1 MPFKTML
8 DEISAF
14 LKKNPRTKAKTI
26 ASILGVDR
34 AELNRL
40 LHGCTDK
47 FEQDAEFHWS
57 LVSTECRIEF
67 GGSGWLTSRDFENA
81 FSGTSPLVSHH
92 ASVILVLKDG
102 CNPLLEFLARLLAFC
117 NQLVAAGKS
126 VTLNFEGSKK
136 TVSYLDR
143 VGFFDVL
150 NQAIDV
156 LPGRPNGGLSKTYQG
171 NNDGVIEFRLIDPG
185 APDTKIP
192 SLLQHSFVSCAGKS
206 YSQAAFTVLAE
217 LFGNVLDHSDTASPG
232 FACLQFYPRARKIQA
247 VISDNGRG
255 IVGTLAPVVPE
266 KYPHVAQ
273 IMASAQ
279 HSGVAL
285 LTEVFKSGGL
295 SQVDTDGRGIGLKL
309 SGDVAEKFRAKI
321 SVRQSDFE
329 LRVYHDHNGV
339 QFGHRLNLAH
349 LNGTHICFEF
359 KLDAESKPA

>member
-1 MPFKTML
+1 ML
-8 DEISAF
+8 DQISAF
-14 LKKNPRTKAKTI
+14 IKDNPRTKAKTI
-26 ASILGVDR
+26 ASRLGVDR

-40 LHGCTDK
+40 LHAYKDK
-47 FEQDAEFHWS
+47 FEQDAEFQWS
-57 LVSTECRIEF
+57 LVSAEYRIEF
-67 GGSGWLTSRDFENA
+67 GGSGWLTSWDFESA
-81 FSGTSPLVSHH
+81 FSGTSPLTSRHTAV
-92 ASVILVLKDG
+92 VLVLKDG
-102 CNPLLEFLARLLAFC
+102 CKPLLEFLARMLAFC
-117 NQLVAAGKS
+117 NQLVSVGKT
-126 VTLNFEGSKK
+126 VTLNFEDSKK
-136 TVSYLDR
+136 TLSYLDR

-150 NQAIDV
+150 DQAINV
-156 LPGRPNGGLSKTYQG
+156 LPQRPSSNLSKTYQG
-171 NNDGVIEFRLIDPG
+171 NNNGVIEFRPINPT
-185 APDTKIP
+185 APDTEIP
-192 SLLQHSFVSCAGKS
+192 SLLRNSFVSCAGDS
-206 YSQAAFTVLAE
+206 YWQAAFTVLAE
-217 LFGNVLDHSDTASPG
+217 LFGNVVEHSDTASAG
-232 FACLQFYPRARKIQA
+232 FACLQFYPKGRKIQA

-339 QFGHRLNLAH
+339 QFRHRLNLAH
-349 LNGTHICFEF
+349 LDGTHICFEF
-359 KLDAESKPA
+359 KLDAVTKSA